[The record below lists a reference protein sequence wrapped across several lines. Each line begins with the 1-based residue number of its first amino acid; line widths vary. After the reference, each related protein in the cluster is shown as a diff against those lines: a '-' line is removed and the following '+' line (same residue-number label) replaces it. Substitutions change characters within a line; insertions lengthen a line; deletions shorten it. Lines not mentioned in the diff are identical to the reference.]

1 MKQANGLQ
9 FSPLAYGVPGRQ
21 TAPNPESLETELS
34 LTPGNRG
41 ECVQGS
47 ADEAVCRLKL
57 VPGNCSSPAQHEE
70 PLEIELIVIMQGKE
84 TGAE

>member
-1 MKQANGLQ
+1 MACS
-9 FSPLAYGVPGRQ
+9 FPLAYGVPGRQ
-21 TAPNPESLETELS
+21 AAPNPESLETELS

-57 VPGNCSSPAQHEE
+57 VRLEIVHHLPGMKNPGN
-70 PLEIELIVIMQGKE
+70 
-84 TGAE
+84 